1 MSSTLKNNAYHILG
15 LDTSASEKD
24 ILKRS
29 KEVINRLKADDSLT
43 MIWILGCSKIPDGGR
58 SKRCFATAPSSQ
70 KTDQRIFLWFQIA
83 DGIDEQVLGLFKL
96 KDYLNAIRVWENASE
111 GQSTKALFIK
121 RISLFCIV
129 LCSPPRI
136 TKHIYTVL

>member
-1 MSSTLKNNAYHILG
+1 MLCNG
-15 LDTSASEKD
+15 
-24 ILKRS
+24 S
-29 KEVINRLKADDSLT
+29 KL
-43 MIWILGCSKIPDGGR
+43 P
-58 SKRCFATAPSSQ
+58 